1 MITIKKMKPN
11 YLIST
16 FCAIIVL
23 LTSAC
28 TKSNDPTPE
37 PESKIL
43 AYTIPL
49 PENDIH
55 GVVDDLEKT
64 ITVYIPLQYG
74 LTFIEPK
81 ITLSTGASIKTTA
94 QRVDIQDEKTT
105 YEVTGSDKSV
115 TTYKLIIVVQQK
127 TPLVVEELSTD
138 DIAKISIGSSIAI
151 SGNFERTLFDEVKMT
166 LIAADGKETVLS
178 KGGEYVSS
186 VIKKDGKVFYA
197 IDRQMPLDMQ
207 PGIYKVRVKFLK
219 LEIEMK
225 KPVELVFGR
234 PGWLLG
240 NKIVNQ
246 GETFIIERSYS
257 AVFRNF
263 TEFSIMVN
271 GVKTLL
277 PIVSYT
283 LSEAVIL
290 VPENVPPGDY
300 IPTALF
306 EGFPPKTG
314 FSYVTVRAKV
324 KN

>member
-1 MITIKKMKPN
+1 MKPN
-11 YLIST
+11 YLIAAC
-16 FCAIIVL
+16 CAVFIL
-23 LTSAC
+23 LTTAC
-28 TKSNDPTPE
+28 TKKNDPIPE
-37 PESKIL
+37 PNSKIL
-43 AYTIPL
+43 AYTISL

-64 ITVYIPLQYG
+64 VTVYIPLQYG

-81 ITLSTGASIKTTA
+81 ITLSPGATIKDA
-94 QRVDIQDEKTT
+94 PQRIDIQSEGTT
-105 YEVTGSDKSV
+105 YVVKGSDNST
-115 TTYKLIIVVQQK
+115 TTYKLVIIVQQK
-127 TPLVVEELSTD
+127 TPLVVDELSTD
-138 DIAKISIGSSIAI
+138 DIAKINIGSSITI
-151 SGNFERTLFDEVKMT
+151 TGNFERTLFDEVKMT
-166 LIAADGKETVLS
+166 LIAADGKETILS

-186 VIKKDGKVFYA
+186 VIKADGKIFYS

-207 PGIYKVRVKFLK
+207 PGVYKVRVKFLK
-219 LEIEMK
+219 LTIEMK
-225 KPVELVFGR
+225 KPIELVFGR

-246 GETFIIERSYS
+246 GETFIIERSYNS
-257 AVFRNF
+257 VFKNF
-263 TEFSIMVN
+263 KEFSIMVN

-283 LSEAVIL
+283 LSEAVIR

-306 EGFPPKTG
+306 DGFPPKTG
-314 FSYVTVRAKV
+314 FSYVTVREKV